1 MAPRRGSDCTKLG
14 WLGVI
19 ALSAACGQGQRQI
32 DTTMPTPVMQPIL
45 SLSPPASY
53 TLADAECQKGPGLQ
67 QVTGSEIRAW
77 LGPKTVAIAATLAD
91 TNSEQSLRDQAIS
104 GTTYADQYS
113 RSCDYSLGA
122 SRACADASGREKYWQ
137 ESGSGGA
144 LRICKDRF
152 AYPRLSYEAVALT
165 SLYHIQK
172 ARERYLSVVAATSA
186 TAPAPV
192 RLSILAEFITDTA
205 NFPIK
210 DATGAKSGT
219 VRSYV
224 TDNLAYF
231 PDAQM
236 ITVFP
241 ARKNEAQA
249 MPGFFWESAFVLGH
263 EYGHHIDYTRHGQ
276 VLTSV
281 GLTWNPV
288 AHGFSDALS
297 ESTFGNNSSE
307 RARAAGAMAEA
318 FADLLGFYSS
328 GADGSSITGLPYI
341 GRDRNVLNATFRS
354 GSQKILTTERALA
367 LLGRQSS
374 TAGARG
380 SVDSVDFGDIHA
392 AGAVIAHVVDLVFGE
407 LLVAD
412 PALTP
417 RSTEET
423 NQRYDLT
430 LKFMDA
436 LTQGLAKLRP
446 DADGD
451 SEDFTV
457 LEPLTQAL
465 TEVSSAYLMTNAP
478 SSTSVGTTDAIKK
491 AVCQVALTQLP
502 ALKSPPF
509 AKDDHC

>member
-1 MAPRRGSDCTKLG
+1 MAPRRGFDVTKIG
-14 WLGVI
+14 WLGVL
-19 ALSAACGQGQRQI
+19 ALSTACGRGQRQI
-32 DTTMPTPVMQPIL
+32 DTTLPTPVMQPIL

-77 LGPKTVAIAATLAD
+77 LGPKTVAIAATLTG

-104 GTTYADQYS
+104 GTTYADQYT

-122 SRACADASGREKYWQ
+122 SRACADASGREKYWL
-137 ESGSGGA
+137 ESSSGGA

-172 ARERYLSVVAATSA
+172 ARARYLSVVAPTSA
-186 TAPAPV
+186 TPPAPV
-192 RLSILAEFITDTA
+192 RLSILAEFVTDTA

-210 DATGAKSGT
+210 DASGAKTGT

-341 GRDRNVLNATFRS
+341 GRDRNVLNATFRG

-374 TAGARG
+374 TTG

-392 AGAVIAHVVDLVFGE
+392 AGAVIAHAVDLVFGE

-446 DADGD
+446 DAEAD
-451 SEDFTV
+451 SEDFAV
-457 LEPLTQAL
+457 LDPLTQAI
-465 TEVSSAYLMTNAP
+465 TEISTAYLMTNLP
-478 SSTSVGTTDAIKK
+478 SSTSVDTTDAIKK
-491 AVCQVALTQLP
+491 AVCQVTLTQLP